1 MPIGIKVL
9 SAKQYSMCYKV
20 PRATQI
26 ESARRALGT
35 FSDTMCAI
43 VGRQYRDIPEAKRML
58 PISFQATD
66 GSFRVLNKKPIVV
79 DTTKFSNVKKHNHQY
94 AELLMFTPWF
104 DEQLELGTAC
114 RDATSCNQMHSAL
127 SDDID
132 SIKEGCKKFLL
143 DHS

>member
-1 MPIGIKVL
+1 
-9 SAKQYSMCYKV
+9 MCYKV

-43 VGRQYRDIPEAKRML
+43 VGGQYRNIPKAQRML

-66 GSFRVLNKKPIVV
+66 GTFRVLNKKPVIV
-79 DTTKFSNVKKHNHQY
+79 DTTKFSNVKKHNDQY

-104 DEQLELGTAC
+104 DEQEELGTAF
-114 RDATSCNQMHSAL
+114 RDATTCSMMHGVQ
-127 SDDID
+127 ID
-132 SIKEGCKKFLL
+132 QITSVKEGCRNFIL
-143 DHS
+143 DHL